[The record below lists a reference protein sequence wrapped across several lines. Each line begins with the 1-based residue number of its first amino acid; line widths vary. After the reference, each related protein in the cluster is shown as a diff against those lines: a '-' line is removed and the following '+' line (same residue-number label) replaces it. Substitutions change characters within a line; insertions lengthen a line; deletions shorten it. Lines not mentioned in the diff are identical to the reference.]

1 MTRTERDVYNAVSRA
16 KREADA
22 DRSFWAVFTV
32 GGLVFFAAALIL
44 FCIWDAGT

>member
-1 MTRTERDVYNAVSRA
+1 MTTRERDTYAAIMKAHKAAN
-16 KREADA
+16 A

-44 FCIWDAGT
+44 FCIWYAGT